1 MPLQRCTSHA
11 ETRLSG
17 TATSALDCY
26 LPHMPGCRLSIPVP
40 ILCAQNI
47 HHCILLNQNYENSA
61 GGSRQTTKV
70 NLRWRCWETRS
81 CFREGDDDRHLKAC
95 KARIHEYGSP
105 SRRRIKRFLILM
117 AFTGVSAAVP
127 AAMVGII
134 SRYQPVSKSRLL
146 HRLLEPL
153 SLHTISY
160 LEL

>member
-61 GGSRQTTKV
+61 GDPDRQPKLTSDGVVGKLDPASEKEMTT
-70 NLRWRCWETRS
+70 
-81 CFREGDDDRHLKAC
+81 A
-95 KARIHEYGSP
+95 I
-105 SRRRIKRFLILM
+105 
-117 AFTGVSAAVP
+117 
-127 AAMVGII
+127 
-134 SRYQPVSKSRLL
+134 
-146 HRLLEPL
+146 
-153 SLHTISY
+153 
-160 LEL
+160 